1 MIYKFDKE
9 TLTFKSVTSN
19 IVVILL
25 STILVLTSVIGYVM
39 ITKVNQIKYIT
50 QETKLAI
57 IRENNQ
63 FSEEKLIE
71 YMKEIHMRFPHIVL
85 AQARIES
92 GHYSSAVFKQNNN
105 IFGMKLATQRVRYS
119 IGEKLNHAVYTTWR
133 RSVDDY
139 AVRQAVEYTGISNEA
154 EYFEC
159 LRQYAEDP
167 SYVVKIKEM
176 ADKCKIL
183 FED

>member
-1 MIYKFDKE
+1 MIYKFDHK
-9 TLTFKSVTSN
+9 TLTFKSVTID
-19 IVVILL
+19 IVVLLL
-25 STILVLTSVIGYVM
+25 SAILIATSIIGYVM

-57 IRENNQ
+57 VRENNE

-85 AQARIES
+85 AQARIETGFYKS
-92 GHYSSAVFKQNNN
+92 QVFKLNNN
-105 IFGMKLATQRVRYS
+105 LFGMKLATQRVRYS
-119 IGEKLNHAVYTTWR
+119 TGEKLNHATYETWR

-139 AVRQAVEYTGISNEA
+139 AIRQAVEYSGIHREA
-154 EYFEC
+154 EYYQC
-159 LRQYAEDP
+159 LKQYAED
-167 SYVVKIKEM
+167 STYASKIKEM

-183 FED
+183 FEN

>member
-1 MIYKFDKE
+1 MIYKFDEK

-19 IVVILL
+19 VVVILL
-25 STILVLTSVIGYVM
+25 SIILVITSIIGYVM
-39 ITKVNQIKYIT
+39 INKVNQIKYIT
-50 QETKLAI
+50 QETKIAI
-57 IRENNQ
+57 IRENNE

-85 AQARIES
+85 AQARIET
-92 GHYSSAVFKQNNN
+92 GFYSSLVFKQNNN
-105 IFGMKLATQRVRYS
+105 VFGMKLAKQRVRYS
-119 IGEKLNHAVYTTWR
+119 IGEKLNHATYTTWR

-139 AVRQAVEYTGISNEA
+139 AIRQAIEYSGIHRESD
-154 EYFEC
+154 YYEC
-159 LRQYAEDP
+159 LKQYAEDP
-167 SYVVKIKEM
+167 TYSAKVKEM

>member
-1 MIYKFDKE
+1 MIYKFDQK

-19 IVVILL
+19 IVIILL
-25 STILVLTSVIGYVM
+25 STILIATSIIGFVM

-57 IRENNQ
+57 VRENNQ

-92 GHYSSAVFKQNNN
+92 GFYSSPVFKQNNN
-105 IFGMKLATQRVRYS
+105 LFGMKVATQRVRYS
-119 IGEKLNHAVYTTWR
+119 MGEKLNHATYATWR

-139 AVRQAVEYTGISNEA
+139 AIRQAVEYSGIHREA
-154 EYFEC
+154 DYYEC
-159 LRQYAEDP
+159 LKQYAEDTTYAP
-167 SYVVKIKEM
+167 KVKIM